1 MADVTDDLVAS
12 TARIGYGFQFKV
24 GQGDSPETFTAVP
37 MVNSITPGD
46 MTTEVT
52 DVTHLRSP
60 GRHREKRG
68 TIRDSGPIALE
79 CDYDPEHG
87 AHKLS
92 GGDGFAAGHSLAAL
106 WRSVAENNF
115 ILWMPDPDADIETVA
130 QVQIAIRG
138 TITKYQLGAATLT
151 DPMKVMIEIT
161 PLRDY
166 SDGLPA

>member
-1 MADVTDDLVAS
+1 MADVTNLLVAS
-12 TARIGYGFQFKV
+12 TARVGYGLQLKV
-24 GQGDSPETFTAVP
+24 GQGDSPQTFTAVP

-79 CDYDPEHG
+79 MDYDPTHG
-87 AHKLS
+87 AHKIS
-92 GGDGFAAGHSLAAL
+92 GGDGFAAGHSLIAL
-106 WRSVAENNF
+106 WQNVTENDF
-115 ILWMPDPDADIETVA
+115 ILWMPDPAGAIATAMQVEIE
-130 QVQIAIRG
+130 IRG
-138 TITKYQLGAATLT
+138 TITKYQLGGATLT
-151 DPMKVMIEIT
+151 DPLKVMVEIT

-166 SDGLPA
+166 SDGMPA